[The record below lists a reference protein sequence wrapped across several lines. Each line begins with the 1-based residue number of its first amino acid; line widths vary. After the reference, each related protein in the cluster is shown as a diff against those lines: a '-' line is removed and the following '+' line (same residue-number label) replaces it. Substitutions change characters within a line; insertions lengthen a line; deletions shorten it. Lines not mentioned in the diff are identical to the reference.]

1 MPMGE
6 LPSEGA
12 PAPEDGTRMARKGR
26 RLAASS
32 DGGGIGFSLGTHATV
47 KTASL
52 DL

>member
-12 PAPEDGTRMARKGR
+12 PAREDGTRMARKRR

-32 DGGGIGFSLGTHATV
+32 DGGGIGFSLGAHAAV
-47 KTASL
+47 KTAASGL
-52 DL
+52 